1 MLLASCVVS
10 CNLPWRKGNDMEL
23 ADKVYARLEL
33 IALADLRQRLAS
45 AGNWTSYRKE
55 MLRGHISIA
64 RKRNK
69 GEY

>member
-1 MLLASCVVS
+1 MA
-10 CNLPWRKGNDMEL
+10 KGTDMEH
-23 ADKVYARLEL
+23 ADRVYARLEL

-45 AGNWTSYRKE
+45 AGNWTEYRKA
-55 MLRGHISIA
+55 MWRGHINIA

>member
-1 MLLASCVVS
+1 M
-10 CNLPWRKGNDMEL
+10 GH

-45 AGNWTSYRKE
+45 AGNWTRYRKE
-55 MLRGHISIA
+55 MLRGHINIA